1 MYIRIHVIPNYSSFH
16 QGLYDLAL
24 SRWESMVSVAQW
36 LVSRIVLKRT
46 ERKQE
51 FNSTSEIVGSVTASN
66 QSYSPDMIELTVNRK
81 VELPVEARK
90 QWKGILL

>member
-1 MYIRIHVIPNYSSFH
+1 
-16 QGLYDLAL
+16 
-24 SRWESMVSVAQW
+24 MVSVAQW

-46 ERKQE
+46 ERKQLD
-51 FNSTSEIVGSVTASN
+51 STVEIEAAVTASN

-90 QWKGILL
+90 QWKGTLLYIFVYLFIMYADI